1 MLGALNTQSSRL
13 AVVSRGFRVP
23 RAGTE
28 RPTRVLRVIARMNVG
43 GPAYHVSILAGG
55 LDSARFKTQLL
66 AGAIGPGEASSA
78 DLVPRY
84 GADLHLVPGLGPE
97 LHPVG
102 DLRAL
107 VHLVLA
113 MRRFRPDIVHTHTAK
128 AGALGRAAALIGR
141 HRPIIVHTYH
151 GHVLTGYFGPLTSEI
166 YRRVERWLAR
176 RSDCLIGVSEAT
188 VAELVGLGVAPPVK
202 FRTIPVGLD
211 LEPFLEHRP
220 SERAAIRAE
229 LAVEEGTTLALF
241 VGRLVAIKR
250 VDVLI
255 DAVAHAREL
264 GADLRVAVA
273 GDGELRPE
281 LEARASARGLGDS
294 VAFLGYRDD
303 VPALVAAG
311 DLAVLSSD
319 NEGTPVALIEA
330 AAGARPAAATN
341 VGGVADIVT
350 PETGLVVPAQDPI
363 ALGGALAK
371 LASEPA
377 LRIALG
383 ESARAHVIGR
393 YGAERLIADIGALYE
408 ELLQERQ
415 RAPRRVGRSGAFA

>member
-1 MLGALNTQSSRL
+1 
-13 AVVSRGFRVP
+13 
-23 RAGTE
+23 
-28 RPTRVLRVIARMNVG
+28 MNVG

-55 LDSARFKTQLL
+55 LDSACFKTQLL
-66 AGAIGPGEASSA
+66 AGSIGPGEASSA
-78 DLVPRY
+78 DLAPRY
-84 GADLHLVPGLGPE
+84 GADLRLVPGLRPE
-97 LHPVG
+97 LHPAG
-102 DLRAL
+102 DLRAV
-107 VHLVLA
+107 VHLMVA

-141 HRPIIVHTYH
+141 PRPIIVHTYH

-188 VAELVGLGVAPPVK
+188 VAELVGLGVAPAGK

-211 LEPFLEHRP
+211 LAPFLEHRP

-229 LAVEEGTTLALF
+229 LAVEERAALALF
-241 VGRLVAIKR
+241 VGRLVPIKR

-273 GDGELRPE
+273 GDGKLRAT

-294 VAFLGYRDD
+294 VVFLGYRDD
-303 VPALVAAG
+303 VPALVAAS

-350 PETGLVVPAQDPI
+350 PETGLVVPARDPR

-371 LASEPA
+371 LGSEPA
-377 LRIALG
+377 LRRALG
-383 ESARAHVIGR
+383 EAARTHVIVR
-393 YGAERLIADIGALYE
+393 YGAERLIADIGSLYQD
-408 ELLQERQ
+408 LLQERH
-415 RAPRRVGRSGAFA
+415 RPPRTDRRSGAFA